1 MGKGHNIVDMEEEIP
16 IGTGRRRAYRQHS
29 FSERKQVI
37 SLYEQGASS
46 KKIARE
52 LDLDDSMVRA
62 WIRKY
67 RTYGEAGLHPYMRV
81 SVKPTSNPKE
91 VYRKTR
97 DILFASA
104 FQVYGSTLE
113 PVLSIT
119 RRYNLDYHAFLYHVT
134 RYHPELVEARERLKV
149 VHY

>member
-1 MGKGHNIVDMEEEIP
+1 MGKGHNIVDMEEEIR

-29 FSERKQVI
+29 FSERKQAI

-67 RTYGEAGLHPYMRV
+67 RAFGVVALEPYWRPGRRV
-81 SVKPTSNPKE
+81 DSTSKIRYKE
-91 VYRKTR
+91 KEDQFSKAY
-97 DILFASA
+97 LSYANS
-104 FQVYGSTLE
+104 LE
-113 PVLSIT
+113 PVASIA
-119 RRYNLDYHAFLYHVT
+119 RRYKLEYHTFRYHVE